1 MLLRRRRARGVL
13 IPHTQP
19 SCEFSFHC
27 VREQSM
33 YELVSVRAR
42 IREPLENII
51 INTRSSVCAKRNAR
65 VYAHRRCRF
74 CFTVAGCTHAGHL
87 TQQYDSLL
95 LLRARAIYIS
105 LSPNRYTYNKSRSRD
120 SVTKFTGG
128 HNYDRVPNMSTDIF
142 SDMPAPSAYL
152 LAYFEW
158 PLCVPAGLP
167 GFFGGHGTD
176 WHGS

>member
-27 VREQSM
+27 VRERSM

-51 INTRSSVCAKRNAR
+51 INTRSSVCAKRNAH

-74 CFTVAGCTHAGHL
+74 CFTVACCTHACHL

-105 LSPNRYTYNKSRSRD
+105 LSLPLQTNTHITSLAHETAQPN
-120 SVTKFTGG
+120 
-128 HNYDRVPNMSTDIF
+128 
-142 SDMPAPSAYL
+142 L
-152 LAYFEW
+152 LAGIITMESR
-158 PLCVPAGLP
+158 
-167 GFFGGHGTD
+167 T
-176 WHGS
+176 